1 MASRALV
8 GVAARSLATL
18 PNDLTLPQ
26 FRALVLL
33 ATRGSMATGLLA
45 DAMRIHPS
53 TATRLIDRLD
63 AKGLVRRR
71 AVDGDRRQIS
81 IGLTRRGES
90 IVGRVT
96 AARRQELAAIVDQL
110 DEDSRPVIEE
120 AMIQF
125 AEAAGELGESS
136 WELGWS
142 EA

>member
-8 GVAARSLATL
+8 GVAARSLARL

-33 ATRGSMATGLLA
+33 STRGSMATGLLA

-63 AKGLVRRR
+63 AKGLVRRQ

-81 IGLTRRGES
+81 IGLTRRGET
-90 IVGRVT
+90 IVARVT
-96 AARRQELAAIVDQL
+96 AARREELGAIVDQL
-110 DEDSRPVIEE
+110 DANDRRVVEE
-120 AMIQF
+120 AMLRF
-125 AEAAGELGESS
+125 GEAAGELGESS
-136 WELGWS
+136 WEPGWS